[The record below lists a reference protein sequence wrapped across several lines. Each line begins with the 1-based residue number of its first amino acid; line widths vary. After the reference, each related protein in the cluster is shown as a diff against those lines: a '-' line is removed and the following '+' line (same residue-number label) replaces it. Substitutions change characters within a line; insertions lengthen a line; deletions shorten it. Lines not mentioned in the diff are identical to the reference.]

1 MPSTKASPS
10 ANLRCFVFAFACFSV
25 TAFAEPVQTVAP
37 ACLTGAYRS
46 PAGEIVTL
54 TQRPGF
60 PQTLLATD
68 FKGRSGV
75 FEMAGDGVLSATP
88 DADNPARLAGGLT
101 YAGCQVASVSLQFSG
116 ADAQQ
121 WSRLPLRI
129 TRTRFMSGAVQ
140 LNGELLEPMA
150 DGDKPPLFVLVHGSE
165 STAAVDSSNHAF
177 LMASQGIAS
186 FVFDKRGT
194 GASGGVYTQDFAL
207 LADDVAAAVGEARRL
222 SAGRVGRIG
231 VAGFSQGGWV
241 APLAAS
247 KAQVDFLVVGYGV
260 IGTPIEQD
268 QWQVDYQLR
277 QLGYGEEVI
286 GKARTLTALA
296 GNVAASNFHRGMPQ
310 LLQAMDKYASEP
322 WLAKVDGQYSG
333 ELLRGEVERARSES
347 PQVIW
352 HYDSLAVLRQLA
364 IPQLWVF
371 AQDDSV
377 APSAPTIA
385 RLEALRG
392 SGKDIAIA
400 VFPQSDHGIRSFS
413 VKPDGSRK
421 YLGYAAG
428 YDQLLADWM
437 RQKPLSPEAQD
448 RMLARPAKL

>member
-1 MPSTKASPS
+1 MPSTKARTSTI
-10 ANLRCFVFAFACFSV
+10 LRCSVFALACFSV
-25 TAFAEPVQTVAP
+25 AAFAQSLPTAAP

-46 PAGEIVTL
+46 AAGEIVTL
-54 TQRPGF
+54 TQRPDF
-60 PQTLLATD
+60 PQTLLVTD
-68 FKGRSGV
+68 FNGRSGV
-75 FEMAGDGVLSATP
+75 FEVAGDGVLNAAQ
-88 DADNPARLAGGLT
+88 DADNPARLAGRLT
-101 YAGCQVASVSLQFSG
+101 YAGCQATSLDLQFSG
-116 ADAQQ
+116 ADAQR

-140 LNGELLEPMA
+140 LNGELIEPMA
-150 DGDKPPLFVLVHGSE
+150 GGDKPPLFVLVHGSE
-165 STAAVDSSNHAF
+165 SSATVDSSNHAF
-177 LMASQGIAS
+177 LMASQGIAA

-194 GASGGVYTQDFAL
+194 GASGGVYTQDFVL
-207 LADDVAAAVGEARRL
+207 LAGDAAAAVGEARRL
-222 SAGRVGRIG
+222 SAGRAGRVG

-241 APLAAS
+241 APLAAL
-247 KAQVDFLVVGYGV
+247 KAQADFLVVGYGV

-277 QLGYGEEVI
+277 QLGYGEDVI
-286 GKARTLTALA
+286 SKARTLTALA
-296 GNVAASNFHRGMPQ
+296 GNVAASDFRRGMPQ
-310 LLQAMDKYASEP
+310 LLQAKDKYAGEP

-333 ELLRGEVERARSES
+333 ALLHGEVERARSES

-385 RLEALRG
+385 RLNALRG
-392 SGKDIAIA
+392 SGKDIEIA

-413 VKPDGSRK
+413 VMPDGSRK
-421 YLGYAAG
+421 YLAYAAG
-428 YDQLLADWM
+428 YDRLLADWM
-437 RQKPLSPEAQD
+437 KQKSLSPEVRE
-448 RMLARPAKL
+448 RMLGPLAR